1 MQMMRGYGA
10 ITDYNG
16 IGWVPG
22 ENIKKVLNPQQAIMD
37 AIPSWVKY
45 AGIALVAGI
54 AIYGIYSITR

>member
-1 MQMMRGYGA
+1 MSPRGYGT

-16 IGWVPG
+16 IDWVPG

-45 AGIALVAGI
+45 GAIAVVAGI
-54 AIYGIYSITR
+54 VIYGIYSLTR